1 VIQVIPVLFLLG
13 AAQGAFLALA
23 LLTGRGGNRRANRWL
38 GLYLLV
44 FVAALIDYFLDTTGL
59 VAQLPW
65 IRSLLW
71 PKEFLYG
78 TLIYLYC
85 REVTRPG
92 EPPGLALRLFLWLP
106 PFLHVCLA
114 WPLLWLPPTI
124 QFSILLNE
132 PGLDGFHDLWR
143 LLLGDV
149 ELILTFLH
157 LSICL
162 GLCLGLLRRHR
173 QRALQAFSYTRQV
186 SLNWL
191 RNLLLGTFVVY
202 LLWLIEEVFSD
213 DLLAAAEWED
223 VLLGA
228 SMVALIYALAWMGLR
243 QPRIFAA
250 PIESPTPAAAPE
262 ADPAAS
268 GMHSASPAHA
278 PGDAGRMVAAG
289 KAAVVE
295 ATAKYARSALSEE
308 LAAGL
313 MTELRELMQREHLYL
328 ESDLSLATLAARLG
342 VSTNYLSQAINQRA
356 GQNFFD
362 FVNGHRV
369 AYTLPLL
376 ADSSDTVLSIALAA
390 GFNSKSAFYSAFR
403 RHQAMT
409 PGQYRA
415 RLQGSR

>member
-1 VIQVIPVLFLLG
+1 MQLVPLLFLLG

-59 VAQLPW
+59 VIQLPW
-65 IRSLLW
+65 MRSLLW

-92 EPPGLALRLFLWLP
+92 EAPGLALKLFLWVP

-114 WPLLWLPPTI
+114 WPLLWLPPAL

-149 ELILTFLH
+149 ELVLTFLH

-162 GLCLGLLRRHR
+162 GLSLRLLRRHR

-186 SLNWL
+186 SLDWL

-213 DLLAAAEWED
+213 DLLADREWED
-223 VLLGA
+223 VLLGL
-228 SMVALIYALAWMGLR
+228 SMVVLIYALGWMGLR

-250 PIESPTPAAAPE
+250 PIESSTPEGAPETDSEASGGHPAAA
-262 ADPAAS
+262 ANV
-268 GMHSASPAHA
+268 
-278 PGDAGRMVAAG
+278 PGEAAG
-289 KAAVVE
+289 
-295 ATAKYARSALSEE
+295 KYARSALSAE

-313 MTELRELMQREHLYL
+313 MAELRELMQHEHLYL
-328 ESDLSLATLAARLG
+328 QSDLSLATLAARLG
-342 VSTNYLSQAINQRA
+342 VSTNYLSQAINQQA

-376 ADSSDTVLSIALAA
+376 AETGDTVLSIALAA

-403 RHQAMT
+403 RHQGMT

-415 RLQGSR
+415 GLQGSR